1 AQRAIPPSE
10 PQRPRLTPALH
21 DDFCAYGDEI
31 NRRIHPNSIE
41 SPQMLMHRRVVAQ
54 IADLGQLKVEPRTGE
69 PRSATRGYNG
79 AVPIRN
85 FILIIRI
92 IRAIRG
98 WK

>member
-1 AQRAIPPSE
+1 MHMIR
-10 PQRPRLTPALH
+10 H
-21 DDFCAYGDEI
+21 DHVSAYGLAMALM
-31 NRRIHPNSIE
+31 RSVPFLHPDSIE
-41 SPQMLMHRRVVAQ
+41 SPQMLMHRPVVAQ

-79 AVPIRN
+79 ALPIRN